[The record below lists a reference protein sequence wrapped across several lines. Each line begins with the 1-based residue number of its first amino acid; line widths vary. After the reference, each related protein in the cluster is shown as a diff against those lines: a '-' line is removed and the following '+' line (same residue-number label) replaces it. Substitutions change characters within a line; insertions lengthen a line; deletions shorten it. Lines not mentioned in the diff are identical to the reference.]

1 MTKQE
6 YRTVKTLVKACT
18 VMVLIGDKAIAYAD
32 VDQLFALM
40 GQIWDEDL
48 KCNPEPRLSFITKK
62 ESDPGTGS
70 GLVS

>member
-6 YRTVKTLVKACT
+6 YKKVKTLVKACT
-18 VMVLIGDKAIAYAD
+18 AMIIVGDKAIAYAD

-62 ESDPGTGS
+62 EPDPSAGS